1 MWCLL
6 MLAVDAQMMTV
17 DARVREKSTRA
28 LPDRAFGFQF
38 SLLFFNSCLRLS
50 FDLAQTDQ
58 TN

>member
-1 MWCLL
+1 

-17 DARVREKSTRA
+17 DARVREKSTSA